1 MRKSFWKRLRK
12 VAQAR
17 RNSESVRKHRF
28 CRVESLESRQL
39 LAVTLPAIADQTV
52 LAGAPLHLAL
62 NGSSSVGNPVAYTVS
77 TSNPSLL
84 TATVPTGNPSL
95 KISVS
100 SPANAIQGD
109 MVFQLFEDIVPETV
123 TQITTLADN
132 GFYNGLIFHRVIKD
146 FMVQGGDPLG
156 TGTGGPGYQFDDE
169 FDPHLQFTSAG
180 ILAMANSGADTNG
193 SQFFITTVPTRW
205 LDFNHTIFG
214 FLTQGRN
221 VLTQIENVPTNIND
235 RPLNDVVM
243 TSVSTIT
250 DTRNGVLRLA
260 APHGT
265 TGSATVTVTAR
276 DTVTNETAVRT
287 FQVTVQADPTNNTP
301 FIWGTIDPQFT
312 TVNTPVTFDIPGH
325 DVEGDPI
332 FYSGSVLSG
341 GGTLNVNSSTG
352 EATFTPPA
360 GATGLFKVVVNVGA
374 SSTSSGAALDS
385 QTVSIYVANAT
396 GNTPPVLT
404 AANPSLG
411 RTPANAAKT
420 FELNDSFINKGPGTT
435 LIVDPDEESLDPGIA
450 LIGTTGTGVWEYS
463 INDGATFQPVG
474 TVSATSALLLSDT
487 AQLRFTPSG
496 VAGGTAT
503 ITYRGWDMTSG
514 AEGAKVDPTTGGA
527 NSAFSS
533 ATDTATL
540 TILSTNNAP
549 VLAPANPTLGSTDED
564 TAKTIDLTSF
574 INNGAGTT
582 TITDADTGAVLGGI
596 AVVGT
601 AGRGTWAYSTDGT
614 TFTSMGTVSASS
626 ALLLPR
632 TAKIRYTPDNANGET
647 ATITYRAWDATSGM
661 AGGRV
666 NLSGAGAAGGSTAF
680 SSQTDTASLS
690 VSSLNDAPVLVP
702 ANPSLGGALQGQAK
716 TISLTG
722 TFINNGAGTTTITD
736 VDTGA
741 TIGGIALVGVVGPG
755 VWEYSLDGTTF
766 SPVGAVASTSAL
778 LLPKTAQLR
787 YTPSAAVSENASI
800 TYRAWDTTTG
810 TAGSKVDTSAN
821 GGTTAFSAATDTAS
835 LSVGTAS
842 ISGYVYVDNNNDGL
856 RTINGGTHFGL
867 PGVVIKLFRK
877 DSGGNWTEVAG
888 KSPIMTGADGSYR
901 FEGLEP
907 AIYRVEQVQPADF
920 LDGKDTLG
928 QVGGVAYGTAGN
940 DYFELECLA
949 DQNYTEYNFG
959 ERGLV
964 PGKISLRS
972 FLASAPPASEAIA
985 RLNSAPTVDL
995 SKALPGTGRTTSY
1008 SAGGAAVAIAAADAE
1023 VRDANS
1029 PMLASM
1035 TITIGNRLDGDSE
1048 TLAINTAGTS
1058 LTSSFA
1064 NGVLTVR
1071 GVASPAVYEQALKT
1085 VRYSNSAASAQPGDR
1100 LISVVVNDGISDSE
1114 AAVAKVTVTADVTPP
1129 SGYTIAVGDSM
1140 VNATEAASTSFTF
1153 AGAEVGAT
1161 YNYTVTSSGGGTPV
1175 TGSGTITSA
1184 TQQVTGIN
1192 VSTLPDG
1199 TLTYSV
1205 TLRDAAGNTGAAATA
1220 TATLDKTAPSG
1231 YTIAVGDSL
1240 VNATEAASTSFT
1252 FAGAEVGATY
1262 NYTVTSSG
1270 GGTPVT
1276 GSGTIASATQQVT
1289 GINVSTLPDGTLTYS
1304 VTLRDAAGNTGT
1316 AATATATLDKTAPS
1330 GYTIT
1335 ADDGLINATEAAS
1348 TSFTFAGAEV
1358 GATYNYTV
1366 ISSGGGTPVTGSG
1379 TIASATQQVTG
1390 INVSTLP
1397 DGTLT
1402 YSVTLRDAAGNTG
1415 TAATATATLDKSA
1428 PTAAITPNGSAVST
1442 APIVFTLTFNEPVTG
1457 VDIGDLGAFGSV
1469 TGMLTVGNFQ
1479 AVSSTVYTVNVTG
1492 MVSGEHVT
1500 LTLNAGGSAIQ
1511 DAAGNALAANAVA
1524 AVTFDTTAPTAAITP
1539 NGTTV
1544 NTSPIT
1550 FTVTFSEPVTG
1561 VSLGDLGA
1569 VGSVTGPLTVGNF
1582 QAVSSTVYTVNV
1594 TGMVSGEYVTLT
1606 LNAGGSAIQDAAG
1619 NALAANAVAAVTFD
1633 NVAPTAAITPN
1644 GTTVNTSPI
1653 TFTLTFSEPVT
1664 GVSLGDLMAEGSLSG
1679 PLTVGNF
1686 QAVSSTVYTVDV
1698 SGMSS
1703 GEGVTLTLTAAGSAI
1718 QDAAGNLMV
1727 ANAAAFVGFDTTAPT
1742 AAITPNGTT
1751 VNTSPITFT
1760 VTFSEPVTGV
1770 SLGDLGAVGSVTGPL
1785 TVGNLQTVSSTVY
1798 MVDVSGMAS
1807 GETVTLTLTAAGS
1820 SIQDA
1825 AGNALATNAAATVTF
1840 DNVAPSGYTITADDG
1855 LINATEA
1862 ASTSFTFAGAEVGA
1876 IYNYTVI
1883 SSGGGTPVTGSGTI
1897 ASATQQVTGINVSS
1911 LPNGTLTYS
1920 VTLTDAA
1927 GNTGTAATA
1936 TATLDKAAPTA
1947 TTTAVIVGSFI
1958 EFTMDFGEAVS
1969 GFDVGDL
1976 TATGT
1981 VSGALTLSDFT
1992 VISPSSY
1999 SVKASGMTAPEQVTL
2014 RSPTAG
2020 SFADLA
2026 GNPAAVDAV
2035 FKEFDWS

>member
-1231 YTIAVGDSL
+1231 YTI
-1240 VNATEAASTSFT
+1240 
-1252 FAGAEVGATY
+1252 
-1262 NYTVTSSG
+1262 
-1270 GGTPVT
+1270 
-1276 GSGTIASATQQVT
+1276 
-1289 GINVSTLPDGTLTYS
+1289 
-1304 VTLRDAAGNTGT
+1304 
-1316 AATATATLDKTAPS
+1316 
-1330 GYTIT
+1330 T

-1402 YSVTLRDAAGNTG
+1402 YSVTLRDTAGNTG

-1492 MVSGEHVT
+1492 MVSGEH
-1500 LTLNAGGSAIQ
+1500 
-1511 DAAGNALAANAVA
+1511 
-1524 AVTFDTTAPTAAITP
+1524 
-1539 NGTTV
+1539 
-1544 NTSPIT
+1544 
-1550 FTVTFSEPVTG
+1550 
-1561 VSLGDLGA
+1561 
-1569 VGSVTGPLTVGNF
+1569 
-1582 QAVSSTVYTVNV
+1582 
-1594 TGMVSGEYVTLT
+1594 VTLT